1 MQDWNPQL
9 YRQFEAERTRP
20 ALELIARIESEDPR
34 QVTDLGCGPGN
45 STEGLFER
53 YPQAV
58 VTGIDSSEAMLDN
71 ARQRLPQCRF
81 SRDDITL
88 WQPALAPDIIYANAS
103 LQWVP
108 DHEVLFPRL
117 FSMVAAGGSL
127 AVQMPD
133 NRQEPSHR
141 EMRRV
146 ADEGPWHDQIGE
158 AAQVRVKTLS
168 AAEYYDLLAPHAER
182 LDIWRTTYF
191 HIMPSAESIVEW
203 VRATGLRPFL
213 DPLTDEQKPAF
224 LKDYLRAI
232 EKAYPARADG
242 RVLLAFPRLF
252 IVARKSR

>member
-20 ALELIARIESEDPR
+20 ALELIARIESTDPR

-53 YPQAV
+53 FPQAV
-58 VTGIDSSEAMLDN
+58 VTGIDSSESMLDN
-71 ARQRLPQCRF
+71 ARRRLPSCRF
-81 SRDDITL
+81 SREDISG
-88 WQPALAPDIIYANAS
+88 WQPAVAQDIVYANAS

-108 DHEVLFPRL
+108 DHQTLFPRL

-146 ADEGPWHDQIGE
+146 ADEGPWRDQIGE
-158 AAQVRVKTLS
+158 AARVRVKTLS
-168 AAEYYDLLAPHAER
+168 AVEYYDLLTPHAER
-182 LDIWRTTYF
+182 VDIWRTTYF
-191 HIMPSAESIVEW
+191 HVMPSAQAIVEW

-213 DPLTDEQKPAF
+213 EPLTDEQRPEF
-224 LKDYLRAI
+224 LKKYLHGI
-232 EKAYPARADG
+232 EGAYPPRVDG
-242 RVLLAFPRLF
+242 SVLLAFPRLF

>member
-20 ALELIARIESEDPR
+20 ALELIARIESDDPR

-45 STEGLFER
+45 STEGLFQR
-53 YPQAV
+53 FPQAV
-58 VTGIDSSEAMLDN
+58 VTGVDSSEAMLDN
-71 ARQRLPQCRF
+71 ARQRLPLCRF
-81 SRDDITL
+81 SREDITR
-88 WQPALAPDIIYANAS
+88 WEPAVAQDIIYANAS

-146 ADEGPWHDQIGE
+146 ADEGPWRHQIGE
-158 AAQVRVKTLS
+158 AAQVRVKTLG
-168 AAEYYDLLAPHAER
+168 AAEYYELLAPLAEKV
-182 LDIWRTTYF
+182 DIWRTAYF
-191 HIMPSAESIVEW
+191 PRDALGSGRCGMGPQHRSA
-203 VRATGLRPFL
+203 
-213 DPLTDEQKPAF
+213 
-224 LKDYLRAI
+224 
-232 EKAYPARADG
+232 
-242 RVLLAFPRLF
+242 AFPRTF
-252 IVARKSR
+252 NR